1 MRGIESLPVFLLL
14 TEGSKFTSQ
23 MIITQ
28 SSTKA
33 EIIDASCEV
42 IDTQQEKI
50 SELQERQL
58 ALWSIVGV
66 LVVLLAFGA

>member
-1 MRGIESLPVFLLL
+1 MFARDGFLRDSPSLVF
-14 TEGSKFTSQ
+14 TNHSQ

-50 SELQERQL
+50 NELQERQL
-58 ALWSIVGV
+58 VLWAIVGV

>member
-1 MRGIESLPVFLLL
+1 MFARDGFLRDSTSLV
-14 TEGSKFTSQ
+14 FTSHKQ

-58 ALWSIVGV
+58 VLWVIVGV

>member
-1 MRGIESLPVFLLL
+1 
-14 TEGSKFTSQ
+14 

-58 ALWSIVGV
+58 VLWSIVGV

>member
-1 MRGIESLPVFLLL
+1 
-14 TEGSKFTSQ
+14 

-58 ALWSIVGV
+58 VLWAIVGV

>member
-1 MRGIESLPVFLLL
+1 
-14 TEGSKFTSQ
+14 

-42 IDTQQEKI
+42 IDSQQEKI

-58 ALWSIVGV
+58 VLWAIVGV

>member
-1 MRGIESLPVFLLL
+1 
-14 TEGSKFTSQ
+14 

-42 IDTQQEKI
+42 IDTQQEQI
-50 SELQERQL
+50 NELQERQL
-58 ALWSIVGV
+58 ALWAVVGV
-66 LVVLLAFGA
+66 LAVLLAFGA

>member
-1 MRGIESLPVFLLL
+1 
-14 TEGSKFTSQ
+14 

-50 SELQERQL
+50 NELQEHQL
-58 ALWSIVGV
+58 ALWAIVGV